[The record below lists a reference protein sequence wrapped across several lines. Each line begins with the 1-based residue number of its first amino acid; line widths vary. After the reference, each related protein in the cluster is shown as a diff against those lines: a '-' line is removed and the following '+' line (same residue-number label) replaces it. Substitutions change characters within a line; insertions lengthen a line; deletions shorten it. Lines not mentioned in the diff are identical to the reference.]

1 MTNSSDDDFMNQIK
15 STRYIRQ
22 KKWNKKAKEIIYI
35 NLTEILNG
43 LLEKL
48 KNKKSLIKKQ
58 LFIQ

>member
-48 KNKKSLIKKQ
+48 KNKKSLRKKQ
-58 LFIQ
+58 LFI

>member
-58 LFIQ
+58 LFI